1 MNYEHIFDHLNI
13 VPEPFAVC
21 ELNGPCNLGLGQDAA
36 TVLHYVLSGEGVL
49 ALKSCPDIPIKPG
62 TLILVP
68 ALQAHTLRSSGGRND
83 PVPDCKPA
91 ELQLQHL
98 LKSSHADG
106 EEGQLIALCAHVR
119 VGLRGAENVV
129 DLIRSPLV
137 ENICENNPLHATLRA
152 LLHEISVPT
161 TGSRAMIQ
169 ALLTQCMIEI
179 LRRRLTEDDSGLRW
193 MAALRDP
200 QVWNA
205 LRAMLD
211 APGDPHTVDSLAER
225 VGMSRST
232 FANRFSAAY
241 GSGPIDLLR
250 DLRLRKAAVLL
261 RDTDTPVKRIAHLV
275 GFSSRTA
282 FSRLFEQRI
291 GESPQQ
297 FRKTQKEKLR

>member
-1 MNYEHIFDHLNI
+1 VGQFLVKIPGQFSVTIN
-13 VPEPFAVC
+13 
-21 ELNGPCNLGLGQDAA
+21 NLGLGQDATA
-36 TVLHYVLSGEGVL
+36 ILHYVLSGEGVME
-49 ALKSCPDIPIKPG
+49 LKTAPDVEIHPG
-62 TLILVP
+62 SLILVP
-68 ALQAHTLRSSGGRND
+68 ALQSHTLRSYGGNSD
-83 PVPDCKPA
+83 PLPDCKPA

-98 LKSSHADG
+98 MKLSQEQRDG
-106 EEGQLIALCAHVR
+106 GQLIALCAHVH

-129 DLIRSPLV
+129 DLIRCPLV
-137 ENICENNPLHATLRA
+137 ETIDKDNPLYNTLGSF
-152 LLHEISVPT
+152 LNEISNPT
-161 TGSRAMIQ
+161 TGSRAMIK

-179 LRRRLTEDDSGLRW
+179 LRRRLSADDSGLRW

-200 QVWNA
+200 QVWDA
-205 LRAMLD
+205 LHAMMD

-261 RDTDTPVKRIAHLV
+261 RDTNTPVKRIAFLV

-282 FSRLFEQRI
+282 FSRLFEQRL
-291 GESPQQ
+291 GQSPLQ
-297 FRKTQKEKLR
+297 FRKAQNERF